1 MAEIT
6 TTADS
11 YKPTNVEQ
19 PDMRF
24 ATTFLSNKYRD
35 YAVKGESLMDKATG
49 EIFTKRPLDGRVVS
63 FFQNKKYIHDLML
76 ELRVLLNNNGSFR
89 YPNEED
95 SNAYYL
101 STDYDIMSIY
111 NEKDMDR
118 A

>member
-63 FFQNKKYIHDLML
+63 FFQNKKYI
-76 ELRVLLNNNGSFR
+76 
-89 YPNEED
+89 
-95 SNAYYL
+95 
-101 STDYDIMSIY
+101 
-111 NEKDMDR
+111 
-118 A
+118 